1 MGEEAHNGG
10 SHQQHHHHHHQPA
23 EAGRVASPPGPRA
36 GGLRAR
42 GPGDG
47 ERVAPGPSVS
57 GLGGDRASSSDSSQS
72 GGGAAADHA
81 QRTPTELGQA
91 PARARVSSGGGIAG
105 VYQLEKAGR
114 TNAARRAQQAAS
126 EPTLV
131 SGGPGDPAD
140 GFDWGSATVGAGAVL
155 ALGALAGTV
164 LLTVRRRTATAPSVS
179 TG

>member
-1 MGEEAHNGG
+1 MGAHTNIIIITTTTTTNRPRPSGWHRPLVLG
-10 SHQQHHHHHHQPA
+10 LAVCALVVPA
-23 EAGRVASPPGPRA
+23 TASASP
-36 GGLRAR
+36 
-42 GPGDG
+42 
-47 ERVAPGPSVS
+47 PGPSVS

-72 GGGAAADHA
+72 GGGAAAGHA

-114 TNAARRAQQAAS
+114 TKAARRAQQAAS

-140 GFDWGSATVGAGAVL
+140 GFDWGSAAVGAGAVL
-155 ALGALAGTV
+155 ALGALAGAV